1 MPVDYSKWDKLEL
14 SDDSDI
20 EVHPNVDKRSFIR
33 WKQESIH
40 QEREQRRAK
49 IEFLQN
55 ESARHA
61 RLLEQLTSLIDSCKN
76 EGTKKVVEDIT
87 SIRNKIREEG
97 SADTPIPSPNNPNG
111 SSFDTI
117 LGSLLQQI
125 ESALKTQS
133 EEDVKTNLVERMEE
147 SRKKIKKQQDDMLAE
162 LAKEQKE
169 ESKKIT
175 SDNMFHESYNKT
187 MINKSPAPSKPESK
201 PKEKKTTKVIETLN
215 PTSVKAEASTSLS
228 SAAPQGEDAA
238 EDDDEEEE
246 ADITVSPLAK
256 EFAKLSGFEQCFRF
270 VGKHP
275 EIVSEVYSDQL
286 LAEAFT
292 EQLEGNEK
300 YARNC
305 VSQSLILQYCGQLGK
320 DGVNLFFARMSPN
333 APNPQPRKLFEEDV
347 NKTYNRIKTRC
358 AEIRAEKEQQ
368 VETIQLQQ
376 MQEGSK
382 LTVRVPNTENEDEKQ
397 AAEIYNSLPPKF
409 RTALETGEL
418 DEINKVLA
426 DMKVED
432 AELVVKVASDYGFL
446 DVEGEVLEEA
456 PQQAGAQ

>member
-20 EVHPNVDKRSFIR
+20 EVHPNVDKRSFIK

-55 ESARHA
+55 ETARHT
-61 RLLEQLTSLIDSCKN
+61 RLLEQLNNLIDACKN

-87 SIRNKIREEG
+87 NIRNKIREEG
-97 SADTPIPSPNNPNG
+97 SADTPIPNANNPNG
-111 SSFDTI
+111 IPFDAI

-125 ESALKTQS
+125 EVALKTQS
-133 EEDVKTNLVERMEE
+133 EEDVKKNLVERMEE
-147 SRKKIKKQQDDMLAE
+147 SRKKVQKQQDDMLAE
-162 LAKEQKE
+162 LSKEQKE
-169 ESKKIT
+169 ASKKIT

-187 MINKSPAPSKPESK
+187 MISKASPAPSKPEPK
-201 PKEKKTTKVIETLN
+201 GKEKKTTKVIETLN
-215 PTSVKAEASTSLS
+215 PGSVKAASTSQA
-228 SAAPQGEDAA
+228 SAAPQVEA
-238 EDDDEEEE
+238 EAGDEEEE
-246 ADITVSPLAK
+246 DDITVSPLAK
-256 EFAKLSGFEQCFRF
+256 EFAKLSGFEQSFRF
-270 VGKHP
+270 VGRYP
-275 EIVSEVYSDQL
+275 EIVSETYSDQL

-305 VSQSLILQYCGQLGK
+305 VYQSLILQYCGQLGK
-320 DGVNLFFARMSPN
+320 DGINLFFARMSPN
-333 APNPQPRKLFEEDV
+333 APNPQPRRLFEDDV
-347 NKTYNRIKTRC
+347 NKTYSRIKTRC

-382 LTVRVPNTENEDEKQ
+382 LTVRVPSSQNEEEKQ

-409 RTALETGEL
+409 RVALETGEL
-418 DEINKVLA
+418 EEINKVLA
-426 DMKVED
+426 EMKVED

-456 PQQAGAQ
+456 PEQAAA